1 MATKE
6 LNKKDARFDTRLSKE
21 QRELFEKAARIGGY
35 RSLTE
40 FVVAAVN
47 QKAKEIIAEKE
58 EILSSQRDREIFFDA
73 LMNPPAP
80 NDALQKVAEEFN
92 AIYEK

>member
-21 QRELFEKAARIGGY
+21 QKELFEKAARIGGY